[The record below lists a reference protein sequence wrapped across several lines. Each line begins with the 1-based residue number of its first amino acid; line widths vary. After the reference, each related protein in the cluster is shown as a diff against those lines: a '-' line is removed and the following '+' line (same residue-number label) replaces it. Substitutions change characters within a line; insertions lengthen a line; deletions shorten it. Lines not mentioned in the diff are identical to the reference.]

1 VLTVAELAAYL
12 GLSPS
17 RIRHIVADHGIRS
30 PGRKGKAKVYRPGD
44 VLRHTGRHDRLAKT
58 APSAAH

>member
-1 VLTVAELAAYL
+1 MLTVVEMAAYL

-17 RIRHIVADHGIRS
+17 RVRHIVADHNIRS

-44 VLRHTGRHDRLAKT
+44 VLRHTGRHDRLALT
-58 APSAAH
+58 GPSAAH